1 MSRTFTPDGL
11 TIQTFDEIYAELAA
25 GYQAIYGTDIN
36 LDPDSPDGQRVGI
49 EAKARLDAQAFALA
63 LYNQL
68 DPDLSAGEMLNKIIK
83 LAGITRRP
91 ATRSQVDVTV
101 TTDRDLT
108 LPGGYAVDDD
118 LGQTWITTSTKA
130 LTTGANTVTLVSE
143 VFGAVEAGI
152 GTVTTPA
159 TIVIGVLSVTN
170 PAIAT
175 VGRDEE
181 TDAELR
187 IRRNQSL
194 QTPAT
199 STVGGLFSA
208 LGNLAGVTDLVVYE
222 NDQDTLDA
230 VRNIAPHTIWC
241 VIEGGTVADII
252 EAIAKNKTGGTG
264 IKGAV
269 TGTYNET
276 LYKPDGTPYT
286 IVHTMAFDRPVDVPL
301 YITLT
306 VNGTGGAVV
315 DTDAI
320 KNALVAYEFSIA
332 EGISA
337 AELYATVY
345 SVANNF
351 TATLLKVSDDDITY
365 TDGLLS
371 PGYVGLFSLDVA
383 NITITDI
390 TPP

>member
-1 MSRTFTPDGL
+1 MSLTFTPDGL

-36 LDPDSPDGQRVGI
+36 LDPDSPDGQRIGI

-63 LYNQL
+63 LYNQF
-68 DPDLSAGEMLNKIIK
+68 DPDFSAGEILNKIIK

-108 LPGGYAVDDD
+108 LPDGYAVDDD

-143 VFGAVEAGI
+143 VFGAVLAGI

-175 VGRDEE
+175 IGRDEE

-187 IRRNQSL
+187 IRRNRSL
-194 QTPAT
+194 QSPAT
-199 STVGGLFSA
+199 STVGGIFAA
-208 LGNLAGVTDLVVYE
+208 LGNLSGVTDLVIYE
-222 NDQDTLDA
+222 NDQDTTDA
-230 VRNIAPHTIWC
+230 VRNIVPHTIWC
-241 VIEGGTVADII
+241 VIEGGTVTDIV
-252 EAIAKNKTGGTG
+252 ETIAKNKTGGTG
-264 IKGAV
+264 LKGSV
-269 TGTYNET
+269 TGDYIET
-276 LYKPDGTPYT
+276 LLRPDGTGYT
-286 IVHTMAFDRPVDVPL
+286 LTHTMAFDRPIDVPL
-301 YITLT
+301 YISLT
-306 VNGTGGAVV
+306 VEGPAGGTV

-320 KNALVAYEFSIA
+320 KAAFAAIDFGIA
-332 EGISA
+332 EDISA
-337 AELYATVY
+337 GELYATAY
-345 SVANNF
+345 SIANDY
-351 TATLLKVSDDDITY
+351 TVTLLKISDDGITY
-365 TDGLLS
+365 TDSLLT
-371 PGYVGLFSLDVA
+371 PGYDGLFSIAIANVA
-383 NITITDI
+383 ITDI